1 MRLTAKKEKMKLKKL
16 KLHTPFLLFLPLCMI
31 FLCACD
37 KEEHSAE
44 EKLSELM
51 NSASSDIIL
60 VENMPNWLQLKIHD
74 LKKTPLIE
82 AQVYE
87 CKWNKQTIYYI
98 WSIFNSCVFCDVYDK
113 DGIQVIW
120 DDNNTIDEFMSK
132 SDNWRMIW
140 SFCDC
145 EWKNN

>member
-1 MRLTAKKEKMKLKKL
+1 MKTKKL
-16 KLHTPFLLFLPLCMI
+16 KLLTILLFMLPLCVA

-37 KEEHSAE
+37 KEDNHSAE
-44 EKLSELM
+44 EKLSKLM
-51 NSASSDIIL
+51 NSAFSDIVL
-60 VENMPNWLQLKIHD
+60 VEDMPNWLQLKTNDIEE
-74 LKKTPLIE
+74 TPLIE

-87 CKWNKQTIYYI
+87 CEWNNQTIYYV
-98 WSIFNSCVFCDVYDK
+98 WNIFNSCVFCDVYDK

-120 DDNNTIDEFMSK
+120 DDNNTVDEFMSK
-132 SDNWRMIW
+132 SKNWKMIW